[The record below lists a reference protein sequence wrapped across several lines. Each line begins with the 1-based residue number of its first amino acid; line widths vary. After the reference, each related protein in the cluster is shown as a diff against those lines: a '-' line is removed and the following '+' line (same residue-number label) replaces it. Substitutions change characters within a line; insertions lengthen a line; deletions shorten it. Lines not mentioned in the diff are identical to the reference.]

1 MDKYQELEERR
12 ARLLLGG
19 GVDKIET
26 QHKKGKLTARERLDY
41 FFDPGTFMELNAFV
55 QHRCNDLGMEGTQ
68 VDGDG
73 VVTGCGLV
81 NGQRVFVFAQDF
93 TYSGGSLGEMHA
105 LKISKLQEMALKAG
119 CPIIGLLDSGGAR
132 IQEGINSLAG
142 FGRIFYQN
150 TMASGVVPQISVI
163 MGPCAGGA
171 VYSPAL
177 TDFVFMV
184 EGTSQMFLTGP
195 AVIVTVTGEQVTA
208 EELGGAATHTS
219 RSGVAHFRAPDDC
232 SCLDKV
238 KDLLAYL
245 PSKAG
250 GPLPERFA
258 AGNVSPLAD
267 ILNDLLPDNANKAY
281 DMYEVIRGIVD
292 DGEIVE
298 PHEHFAKNII
308 TCYARIDGTPVG
320 IVANQPKV
328 IAGCMDI
335 DSSTKATRFVRTCD
349 AFGIPVITFVDTSGF
364 LPGTGQE
371 YGGIIRHG
379 AGLLYAYSEATVPK
393 ITVVTRKAYGGAY
406 IAMCCRELGADVVYA
421 WPQAEIAVMGP
432 EGAINIIYHRDI
444 AAAEKPEER
453 RAELIDMYK
462 EKFSN
467 PYVAANYG
475 YVDEVIEPIETRER
489 LSQALFML
497 RDKKEDRPPRKHG
510 NIPF

>member
-1 MDKYQELEERR
+1 MDKYQELRDRR
-12 ARLLLGG
+12 AKLMMGG
-19 GVDKIET
+19 GADKIEA
-26 QHKKGKLTARERLDY
+26 QHKKGKLTARERIDY
-41 FFDPGTFMELNAFV
+41 FFDPGTFVELNAYV
-55 QHRCNDLGMEGTQ
+55 QHHCNDLGLEGTQ

-73 VVTGCGLV
+73 VVTGFGLV
-81 NGQRVFVFAQDF
+81 KGQRVFVFAQDF

-119 CPIIGLLDSGGAR
+119 CPIVGLLDSGGAR

-142 FGRIFYQN
+142 FARIFYQN
-150 TMASGVVPQISVI
+150 TMASGIVPQISVI

-219 RSGVAHFRAPDDC
+219 KSGVAHFRAPDDK

-238 KDLLAYL
+238 KNLLSYL

-250 GPLPERFA
+250 APLPKSFS
-258 AGNVSPLAD
+258 AGNVHAKVD
-267 ILNDLLPDNANKAY
+267 ALNDIMPENANKAY
-281 DMYEVIRGIVD
+281 DMYEVIKGIVD
-292 DGEIVE
+292 DGEILE
-298 PHEHFAKNII
+298 PHEHFARNII

-320 IVANQPKV
+320 IIANQPKV
-328 IAGCMDI
+328 LAGCMDI

-432 EGAINIIYHRDI
+432 EGAINIIYKRDI
-444 AAAEKPEER
+444 AGAEDPDQK
-453 RAELIDMYK
+453 RAELVNMYK

-475 YVDEVIEPIETRER
+475 YVDDVIEPRETREKII
-489 LSQALFML
+489 QALLMM
-497 RDKKEDRPPRKHG
+497 RDKKQELPPRKHG

>member
-1 MDKYQELEERR
+1 MDKYQDLQDRR
-12 ARLLLGG
+12 AKLMLGG
-19 GVDKIET
+19 GADKIEA
-26 QHKKGKLTARERLDY
+26 QHKKGKLTARERIDY
-41 FFDPGTFMELNAFV
+41 FFDPGTFVELNAYV

-73 VVTGCGLV
+73 VVTGFGLV
-81 NGQRVFVFAQDF
+81 KGQRVFVFAQDF
-93 TYSGGSLGEMHA
+93 TYNGGSLGEMHA
-105 LKISKLQEMALKAG
+105 QKISKLQEKALAAG
-119 CPIIGLLDSGGAR
+119 CPIVGLLDSGGAR
-132 IQEGINSLAG
+132 IQEGIGSLAG
-142 FGRIFYQN
+142 FGKIFYQN
-150 TMASGVVPQISVI
+150 TMASGIIPQISVI

-184 EGTSQMFLTGP
+184 ENTSQMFLTGP

-219 RSGVAHFRAPDDC
+219 KSGVAHFRAPDDK

-238 KDLLAYL
+238 KNLISYL

-250 GPLPERFA
+250 APLPKSFS
-258 AGNVSPLAD
+258 AGNVHAKVD
-267 ILNDLLPDNANKAY
+267 ALNELLPDNSNKAY
-281 DMYEVIRGIVD
+281 DMYDVIKGVVD
-292 DGEIVE
+292 DGEILDS
-298 PHEHFAKNII
+298 HEHFARNLI
-308 TCYARIDGTPVG
+308 TCYARVDGTPVG
-320 IVANQPKV
+320 IIANQPKV
-328 IAGCMDI
+328 LAGCMDI

-349 AFGIPVITFVDTSGF
+349 AFGIPVITLVDTSGF

-393 ITVVTRKAYGGAY
+393 ITIVTRKAYGGAY
-406 IAMCCRELGADVVYA
+406 IAMCCRDLGADVVYA

-432 EGAINIIYHRDI
+432 EGAINIIYKRDI
-444 AAAEKPEER
+444 AGAENPDDKR
-453 RAELIDMYK
+453 TELVNMYK

-467 PYVAANYG
+467 PYVAANHG
-475 YVDEVIEPIETRER
+475 YVDDVIEPRETREKII
-489 LSQALFML
+489 QALLMM
-497 RDKKEDRPPRKHG
+497 RDKKADRPARKHG

>member
-1 MDKYQELEERR
+1 MDKYQELRDRR
-12 ARLLLGG
+12 AKLMMGG
-19 GVDKIET
+19 GADKIEA
-26 QHKKGKLTARERLDY
+26 QHKKGKLTARERIDY
-41 FFDPGTFMELNAFV
+41 FFDPGTFVELNAYV
-55 QHRCNDLGMEGTQ
+55 QHHCNDLGLEGTQ

-73 VVTGCGLV
+73 VVTGFGLV
-81 NGQRVFVFAQDF
+81 KGQRVFVFAQDF

-119 CPIIGLLDSGGAR
+119 CPIVGLLDSGGAR

-142 FGRIFYQN
+142 FARIFYQN
-150 TMASGVVPQISVI
+150 TMASGIVPQISVI

-219 RSGVAHFRAPDDC
+219 KSGVAHFRAPDDK

-238 KDLLAYL
+238 KNLLSYL

-250 GPLPERFA
+250 APLPKSFS
-258 AGNVSPLAD
+258 AGNVHAKVD
-267 ILNDLLPDNANKAY
+267 ALNDIMPENANKAY
-281 DMYEVIRGIVD
+281 DMYEVIKGIVD
-292 DGEIVE
+292 DGEILE
-298 PHEHFAKNII
+298 PHEHFARNII

-320 IVANQPKV
+320 IIANQPKV
-328 IAGCMDI
+328 LAGCMDI

-432 EGAINIIYHRDI
+432 EGAINIIYKRDI
-444 AAAEKPEER
+444 AGAEDPDQK
-453 RAELIDMYK
+453 RAELVNMYK

-475 YVDEVIEPIETRER
+475 YVDDVIEPRETREKII
-489 LSQALFML
+489 QALLMM
-497 RDKKEDRPPRKHG
+497 RDKKQERPPRKHG